1 MSLERGSSANDTFCR
16 PVIALADNG
25 NEASDKQLLERA
37 REIFA
42 EGRRRLSYKKGL
54 KRRDAGVQ
62 RATTSDPKDE
72 GGPKTEAE
80 WLRKRH
86 RDLDEALIE
95 TPPPK
100 RAATADDFTP
110 EMKKEAKHLQGV
122 IERRRMEA
130 QANGTFLEFE
140 KASSKKLKAWQQNL
154 KQEDAKRVRKD
165 QEKASLWE
173 MASQKKSQTQL
184 QNMVAGK
191 TVWLPSGE
199 AAGLR
204 QTCLNLGA
212 HATTSELGEAAVF
225 IVDNLNPEKKAQW
238 AAVVQGGI
246 LISRTVLE
254 PNPCAIFALHFKRG
268 TAEKCILHIT
278 QAFQE
283 KCPSVSDFLHSVVL
297 PADPHSSWTL
307 HDDPNKALVVLC
319 VSKEMKKMK
328 KRGRAT
334 CTAEDFLMR
343 TCLRNLCPATSGRC

>member
-1 MSLERGSSANDTFCR
+1 MKAVVAAIVRRGSMPLREWPGSRLARKKALGTSSLNKVDRCHLERGSSANDTFCR
-16 PVIALADNG
+16 SVIALADNG
-25 NEASDKQLLERA
+25 NEASNKQLLERA

-80 WLRKRH
+80 WLRKRR

-110 EMKKEAKHLQGV
+110 EMKKEAKRLQGV
-122 IERRRMEA
+122 IERRRVEA
-130 QANGTFLEFE
+130 QANGTLLEFE
-140 KASSKKLKAWQQNL
+140 KASSKKMKAWRRNL

-212 HATTSELGEAAVF
+212 HAITSELGEAAVF
-225 IVDNLNPEKKAQW
+225 IVD
-238 AAVVQGGI
+238 I
-246 LISRTVLE
+246 I
-254 PNPCAIFALHFKRG
+254 
-268 TAEKCILHIT
+268 
-278 QAFQE
+278 
-283 KCPSVSDFLHSVVL
+283 
-297 PADPHSSWTL
+297 
-307 HDDPNKALVVLC
+307 
-319 VSKEMKKMK
+319 
-328 KRGRAT
+328 
-334 CTAEDFLMR
+334 
-343 TCLRNLCPATSGRC
+343 